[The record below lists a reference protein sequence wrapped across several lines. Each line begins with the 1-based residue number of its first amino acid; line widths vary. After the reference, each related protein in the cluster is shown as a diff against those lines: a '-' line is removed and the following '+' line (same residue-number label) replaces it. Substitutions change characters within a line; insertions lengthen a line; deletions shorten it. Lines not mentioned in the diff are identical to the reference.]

1 MDKREAV
8 RVPVQ
13 VRARCRS
20 DAGLV
25 IDGLVEDVSKSGLF
39 MRVDLTLDEGS
50 EAELD
55 LDLPGEE
62 TLHLL
67 VHVVRV
73 DDAARGGARGMA
85 LKFAHGDTA
94 QRARMPLAN
103 FIMKQHQDR
112 H

>member
-13 VRARCRS
+13 VRAALRS

-25 IDGLVEDVSKSGLF
+25 IDGLVEDVSKSGVF
-39 MRVDLTLDEGS
+39 MRVELTLDEGS
-50 EAELD
+50 EASLV

-62 TLHLL
+62 TLHLQ

-73 DDAARGGARGMA
+73 EGEPSNRGMA
-85 LKFAHGDTA
+85 LKFAGAADA